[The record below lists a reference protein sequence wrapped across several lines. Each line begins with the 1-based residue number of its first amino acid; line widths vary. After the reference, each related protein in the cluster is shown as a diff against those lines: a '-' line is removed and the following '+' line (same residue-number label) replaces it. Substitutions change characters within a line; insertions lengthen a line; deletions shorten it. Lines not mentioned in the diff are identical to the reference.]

1 MLSTRSD
8 TFRKKRIKLKSQHR
22 TAVGLIFAIVTAA
35 VLILGIV
42 IPDRSFSDNENR
54 SLQMMP
60 SLKSLSLKDQGFQKA
75 LDTYFADQF
84 PLRDQ
89 WISAGFLGNYLLG
102 KRCFSGVYTG
112 KDSYLF
118 EEPVLP
124 VLQKLKDTASAINS
138 FSAAYPDVSTY
149 VLVLPDSAM
158 ILGDKLPNG
167 TAFRDQI
174 ADIRD
179 FEGFLSNGIVRA
191 DGVTPLQE
199 HRSEY
204 IYYKTDHHW
213 TSLGAMRVL
222 EANSGILGI
231 EPLAEYKEYSV
242 TNSFKGTLA
251 SRSGDYM
258 ERDRIDVFAPDTD
271 VRYYVSYPQSG
282 TKEGTV
288 YVPSM
293 LDEKD
298 KYTVFFGGNHPSVEI
313 STTADNGKCLLVF
326 KDSFANCFVPL
337 LIPYYEKIVMIDP
350 RYYYDNLGTAMAGY
364 GVTDVLYLYSADTL
378 LKDSS
383 LRDVLETAL

>member
-1 MLSTRSD
+1 MNTASGTL
-8 TFRKKRIKLKSQHR
+8 RKKRKLLR
-22 TAVGLIFAIVTAA
+22 TRYRTTIGLIFAAVT
-35 VLILGIV
+35 VLVLVLGLI

-54 SLQMMP
+54 SLQMRP
-60 SLKSLSLKDQGFQKA
+60 RFSIQAFLDRDFQKSS
-75 LDTYFADQF
+75 DTYFADQF

-89 WISAGFLGNYLLG
+89 WISMGFMGNYLLG
-102 KRCFSGVYTG
+102 KRVFSNVYIG

-118 EEPVLP
+118 EKPEMP
-124 VLQKLKDTASAINS
+124 VLQKLKDTASAINA
-138 FSAAYPDVSTY
+138 FSESYPDVTTR

-158 ILGDKLPNG
+158 ILSDKLPDG

-179 FEGFLSNGIVRA
+179 FEGFLNSDITCVDGAQTLLDHNG
-191 DGVTPLQE
+191 
-199 HRSEY
+199 EY

-222 EANSGILGI
+222 EENYEALGI
-231 EPLAEYKEYSV
+231 PSLAEYKAYSV
-242 TNSFKGTLA
+242 TNTFKGTLA
-251 SRSGDYM
+251 SRSGDYL
-258 ERDRIDVFAPDTD
+258 ERDRIDVYAPDTD
-271 VRYYVSYPQSG
+271 VQYYVSYPQNG
-282 TKEGTV
+282 TKMPSV
-288 YVPSM
+288 YVPEM

-298 KYTVFFGGNHPSVEI
+298 QYTVFFGGNHSSVEI
-313 STTADNGKCLLVF
+313 NTTADNDRCLLVF

-337 LIPYYEKIVMIDP
+337 LTPYYEKIVMIDP

-383 LRDVLETAL
+383 LHDVLETAL

>member
-1 MLSTRSD
+1 MSTKSD
-8 TFRKKRIKLKSQHR
+8 TFRKKRIKLKLQHR
-22 TAVGLIFAIVTAA
+22 TALGLIFAFVTAA
-35 VLILGIV
+35 VLILGLV
-42 IPDRSFSDNENR
+42 TPDRSFSDNENR
-54 SLQMMP
+54 SLQKMP
-60 SLKSLSLKDQGFQKA
+60 SLKSLSLKNQNYQKA
-75 LDTYFADQF
+75 FDTYFADQF

-89 WISAGFLGNYLLG
+89 WISMGFMGNYLLG

-112 KDSYLF
+112 KDGYLF
-118 EEPVLP
+118 EEPSLP
-124 VLQKLKDTASAINS
+124 TLQKVRDTAGAINS
-138 FSAAYPDVSTY
+138 FAEAYPDVSAC

-158 ILGDKLPNG
+158 ILGDKRPSG

-174 ADIRD
+174 EDIRD
-179 FEGFLSNGIVRA
+179 FEGFLNSGIVRC

-199 HRSEY
+199 HSSEY

-213 TSLGAMRVL
+213 TSLGAMHVL
-222 EANSGILGI
+222 EANAEALGI
-231 EPLAEYKEYSV
+231 SPLTEYKEYSV
-242 TNSFKGTLA
+242 TNTFKGTLA
-251 SRSGDYM
+251 SRSGDYL
-258 ERDRIDVFAPDTD
+258 EQDRIDVYAPDTD

-288 YVPSM
+288 YVPAM

-298 KYTVFFGGNHPSVEI
+298 KYTVFFGGNHPFVEI
-313 STTADNGKCLLVF
+313 STTADNGRCLLVF

-337 LIPYYEKIVMIDP
+337 LTPYYEKILMIDP